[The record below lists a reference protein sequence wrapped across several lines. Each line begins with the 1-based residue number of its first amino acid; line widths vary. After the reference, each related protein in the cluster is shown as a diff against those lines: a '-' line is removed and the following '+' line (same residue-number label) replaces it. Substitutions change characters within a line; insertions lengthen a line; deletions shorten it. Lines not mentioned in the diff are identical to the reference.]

1 MYEAISIEER
11 ERPAVAL
18 IYKDF
23 IHDARSAA
31 SSRGMPVVR
40 VVPETIPS
48 EWNVMKDIEA
58 GIGAVMDDVVD
69 AQCAWSVVRC
79 VLCVVRR

>member
-1 MYEAISIEER
+1 
-11 ERPAVAL
+11 
-18 IYKDF
+18 
-23 IHDARSAA
+23 
-31 SSRGMPVVR
+31 MPVVR

-69 AQCAWSVVRC
+69 AQCAWSVVCC